1 MREMKDSGIEWI
13 GEIPEDW
20 KINSMFQL
28 FTQVKNKNYTLSET
42 NLLSLS
48 YGKIKRKN
56 INTTDGLLPQSFDT
70 YNIVQKN
77 DIVLRLTDLQNDH
90 KSLRVGI
97 SNEQGIIT
105 SAYVTLRNRTNNL
118 SQYLYYYLHSFDVAK
133 GFYGMGSGVRQGLTW
148 DDLKLFKFV
157 IPSQKEQQKISAFL
171 DRKCT
176 EIDSVISKTKATI
189 EEYKKLKQSV
199 ITQAVTKG
207 IIPNRPMK
215 DSGIEWI
222 GEIPNNYYSRKLKT
236 FADIISK
243 GTTPKDM
250 FTEINNTYSIRY
262 LKSENIVNNELS
274 EKPVFSITE
283 EVNVGELKRSK
294 LSVKDILFVIAG
306 ASIGKVAI
314 MQKKLLPANTNQA
327 TSFIRIKE
335 KYLYCQ
341 RYIWYVLQ
349 SDLIDTYISLYAVQ
363 SAQPNLSMEDLGNIY
378 IPFVNEKKE
387 IEQVIEY
394 LDIKCS
400 EIDKLIAKKEQLLT
414 EMENYKK
421 AVIYEYV
428 TGKKEVE

>member
-157 IPSQKEQQKISAFL
+157 IPSQKEQQKISACL

-222 GEIPNNYYSRKLKT
+222 GEIPQEWETNSMFQLFVQVKNKNRLLSETNLLSLSYGKIKRKDINTTDGLLPQSFDTYNIVQENDIVLRLTDLQNDHKSLRVGIANEQGIITSAYITIRNTSDNLAKYLYYYLHS
-236 FADIISK
+236 FDISK
-243 GTTPKDM
+243 GFYGMGSGVRQGLVWDD
-250 FTEINNTYSIRY
+250 
-262 LKSENIVNNELS
+262 LKLF
-274 EKPVFSITE
+274 K
-283 EVNVGELKRSK
+283 
-294 LSVKDILFVIAG
+294 FVIP
-306 ASIGKVAI
+306 SKNEQQEI
-314 MQKKLLPANTNQA
+314 AN
-327 TSFIRIKE
+327 
-335 KYLYCQ
+335 
-341 RYIWYVLQ
+341 
-349 SDLIDTYISLYAVQ
+349 
-363 SAQPNLSMEDLGNIY
+363 
-378 IPFVNEKKE
+378 
-387 IEQVIEY
+387 Y
-394 LDIKCS
+394 LDEKCS

-428 TGKKEVE
+428 TGKKEVK

>member
-157 IPSQKEQQKISAFL
+157 IPSQKEQQKISAYL

-189 EEYKKLKQSV
+189 EEYKKLSV

-222 GEIPNNYYSRKLKT
+222 GEIPQEWKTSKIKYVADFQPICDTSRLNAESIITYTPMEYIKNGYYIENTAIFSSVSSSLTPYCEGDIVIAKVTPCFENGNIAIMNNLSSGFGMGSSELFVLRAKNIKKEFLFYWLQNQNFIKIACST
-236 FADIISK
+236 MT
-243 GTTPKDM
+243 GT
-250 FTEINNTYSIRY
+250 
-262 LKSENIVNNELS
+262 
-274 EKPVFSITE
+274 
-283 EVNVGELKRSK
+283 GGLKRVSSQFVRNSMLCLPSK
-294 LSVKDILFVIAG
+294 NEQHEIA
-306 ASIGKVAI
+306 
-314 MQKKLLPANTNQA
+314 N
-327 TSFIRIKE
+327 
-335 KYLYCQ
+335 
-341 RYIWYVLQ
+341 
-349 SDLIDTYISLYAVQ
+349 
-363 SAQPNLSMEDLGNIY
+363 
-378 IPFVNEKKE
+378 
-387 IEQVIEY
+387 Y
-394 LDIKCS
+394 LDERCS

-414 EMENYKK
+414 EMESYKK
-421 AVIYEYV
+421 ALIYECV
-428 TGKKEVE
+428 TGKREIF

>member
-1 MREMKDSGIEWI
+1 MRKMKDSGIEWI

-157 IPSQKEQQKISAFL
+157 IPSQKEQQKISACL

-222 GEIPNNYYSRKLKT
+222 GEIPQEWETNSMFQLFVQVKNKNRLLSETNLLSLSYGKIKRKDINTTDGLLPQSFDTYNIVQENDIVLRLTDLQNDHKSLRVGIANEQGIITSAYITIRNTSDNLAKYLYYYLHS
-236 FADIISK
+236 FDISK
-243 GTTPKDM
+243 GFYGMGSGVRQGLVWDD
-250 FTEINNTYSIRY
+250 
-262 LKSENIVNNELS
+262 LKLF
-274 EKPVFSITE
+274 K
-283 EVNVGELKRSK
+283 
-294 LSVKDILFVIAG
+294 FVIP
-306 ASIGKVAI
+306 SKNEQQEI
-314 MQKKLLPANTNQA
+314 AN
-327 TSFIRIKE
+327 
-335 KYLYCQ
+335 
-341 RYIWYVLQ
+341 
-349 SDLIDTYISLYAVQ
+349 
-363 SAQPNLSMEDLGNIY
+363 
-378 IPFVNEKKE
+378 
-387 IEQVIEY
+387 Y
-394 LDIKCS
+394 LDEKCS

-428 TGKKEVE
+428 TGKKEVK